1 MKHRITTLRC
11 AAVLACVA
19 GIGPA
24 CAQPSAPSTIAYRC
38 PGNLYTDQLTPKQ
51 AAEKGC
57 RVLEG
62 QPVTVIQ
69 SNRPAAA
76 RPAANA
82 GSVVPRIDPNEQRA
96 RDGERRSILETEM
109 RREEDRLAELKKE
122 YNNGEPERLGSERN
136 YQKYL
141 DRVAELKA
149 ALARKEADIASIKRE
164 IGKLPPAQ

>member
-1 MKHRITTLRC
+1 MSNRA
-11 AAVLACVA
+11 AAVALAFVA
-19 GIGPA
+19 TTA
-24 CAQPSAPSTIAYRC
+24 AAQPSPPASVAYRC

-57 RVLEG
+57 HAIEG
-62 QPVTVIQ
+62 QPVTVFQ
-69 SNRPAAA
+69 SNRPQPA
-76 RPAANA
+76 RPAAGA
-82 GSVVPRIDPNEQRA
+82 GSVVPRIDPAEQRA
-96 RDGERRSILETEM
+96 RDGERRSILETEL

-122 YNNGEPERLGSERN
+122 YNNGEPERLGGERN

-149 ALARKEADIASIKRE
+149 AVARKEADIASIKRE